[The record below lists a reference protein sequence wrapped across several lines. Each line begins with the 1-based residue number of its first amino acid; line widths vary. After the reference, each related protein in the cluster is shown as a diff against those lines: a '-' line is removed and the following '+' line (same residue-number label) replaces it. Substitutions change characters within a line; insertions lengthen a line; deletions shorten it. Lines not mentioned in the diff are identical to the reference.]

1 MLVNCLIVVV
11 LVLYTKMRF
20 LSNYDTFECSS
31 KCHKCHK
38 SQLIVTNIAR
48 HSMHTNAFDLS
59 FKQCALIINNHPSH
73 ITLHTSNRQTKQR
86 LLHIIHRTFHNFF
99 RLIAIP
105 AINSI
110 CICGSCYSNKNKS
123 KKKIF
128 FLYICFLP
136 FPMLDDDFFEID
148 ENFLSSIDVDNLIE
162 TGKYLD
168 IFNGIYGT

>member
-86 LLHIIHRTFHNFF
+86 LLHIIHRTFHVFGLSAF
-99 RLIAIP
+99 QASIP
-105 AINSI
+105 FVLCEA
-110 CICGSCYSNKNKS
+110 CYSNINKS
-123 KKKIF
+123 ESVFACILFHKILF
-128 FLYICFLP
+128 NRLPICVYNVGRRF
-136 FPMLDDDFFEID
+136 I
-148 ENFLSSIDVDNLIE
+148 
-162 TGKYLD
+162 
-168 IFNGIYGT
+168 